1 MPLLLLP
8 ILLVALVLGAVWL
21 FNQVALAFGSFA
33 GFGAILAVIA
43 VFVALIAWLLKRYR
57 AIHGT
62 NVRGQRVLSTE
73 GSWGVL
79 RLSVGEKSGTL
90 TLQGHNADFIFADIA
105 QAQAVLEDDGWA
117 VHLTLR
123 HQSRA
128 DWLIPMYG
136 RKQAKRWAKIMSY
149 AATQKL

>member
-21 FNQVALAFGSFA
+21 YNQVALPFGPFA

-43 VFVALIAWLLKRYR
+43 AFVALIACLFRRYR

-62 NVRGQRVLSTE
+62 NIRGQRVLSTE

-79 RLSVGEKSGTL
+79 RLSAGDKTGAL
-90 TLQGHNADFIFADIA
+90 TLQGKNADFIFADIT

-123 HQSRA
+123 HQFEG

-136 RKQAKRWAKIMSY
+136 RKQAKRWEKILSY
-149 AATQKL
+149 AASQKL